1 MPDPGLQLYPLRALI
16 RAGICAAGLM
26 LAGCAAPIDPASW
39 ASPGDVPARAAVADV
54 PLIVQDDFY
63 CGPASL
69 AMVYQWAGQ
78 EVTQAE
84 VAQQSFTPG
93 ARGTYLADMIG
104 NARRRGQ
111 LAVTLSS
118 PEDLLAEL
126 AAGHPVIVFQ
136 NLGVRWLPRWHY
148 GVAVAYDTAAG
159 RIVLHS
165 GESERMV
172 MPLDLFE
179 RTWARADY
187 WALVVLPPGEMP
199 ALDDEIDLLQAGSA
213 LERAGQAAAA
223 AAHYR
228 AGAARYPDNWLWQFG
243 LGNAT
248 FAEGDTD
255 GARRAWEAALQ
266 IDPEAEEPRENL
278 RRLAGS

>member
-1 MPDPGLQLYPLRALI
+1 MPDESVQLHTLRPLI
-16 RAGICAAGLM
+16 RATLCAASLF
-26 LAGCAAPIDPASW
+26 LAACAAPTDPVSW
-39 ASPGDVPARAAVADV
+39 TQGDIPARAAVADV

-78 EVTQAE
+78 DVTQAE

-93 ARGTYLADMIG
+93 ARGTYLSDMIG

-111 LAVTLSS
+111 LAVTLST

-148 GVAVAYDTAAG
+148 GVVVAYDTSAG
-159 RIVLHS
+159 EVVLHS
-165 GESERMV
+165 GENERMV
-172 MPLDLFE
+172 MPFELFE
-179 RTWARADY
+179 RTWARGDN
-187 WALVVLPPGEMP
+187 WALVVLPPGDLP
-199 ALDDEIDLLQAGSA
+199 ALDDEIDLLQAGAA
-213 LERAGQAAAA
+213 LERAGQADAAW
-223 AAHYR
+223 AHYA
-228 AGAARYPDNWLWQFG
+228 AGAERYPDNWLWQFG
-243 LGNAT
+243 LGNAA
-248 FAEGDTD
+248 FAQGDVD
-255 GARRAWEAALQ
+255 AARGAWEAALE
-266 IDPEAEEPRENL
+266 IDPDAVEPRENL